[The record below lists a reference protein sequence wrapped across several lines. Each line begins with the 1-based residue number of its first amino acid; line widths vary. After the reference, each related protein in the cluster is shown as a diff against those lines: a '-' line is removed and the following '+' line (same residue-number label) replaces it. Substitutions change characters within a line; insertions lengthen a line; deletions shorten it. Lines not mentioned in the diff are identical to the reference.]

1 MSAYYT
7 FEDLSG
13 GQSTPDHSDNPYD
26 ALLEACNH
34 TPAQIQVRYDT
45 HRTNRNAQQRAKL
58 LAPDFPG
65 VSVDEILAKLEDP
78 SLEPGFTDWRHCL
91 VFWARPPEKVRALIA
106 EVQRRLVSVAP
117 NLWIMPPKNLHMTA
131 LEVVHSLTNSEID
144 GLVARMLPSASEIT
158 DYTVHHRAR
167 LVKPM
172 LSYDAQALA
181 LSFLPAA
188 DEPTGHD
195 AASSKDSYTYHHL
208 RRDLH
213 AKVSATGVKVAS
225 RYVIPSAH
233 LTIGRFIT
241 KSDFETT
248 EGKVDH
254 AKVEQ
259 LIETIEAINGW
270 LREQHW
276 PQEEGIKEGGE
287 WLVGEGKGLDFRKG
301 ALWYGGGETVRLWKG
316 FSWPLP

>member
-13 GQSTPDHSDNPYD
+13 QSTPSHSENPYD
-26 ALLEACNH
+26 ALLEACNNDP
-34 TPAQIQVRYDT
+34 TQIQARYDT

-58 LAPDFPG
+58 LALDFPG

-91 VFWARPPEKVRALIA
+91 VFWARPPESVKSLIA
-106 EVQRRLVSVAP
+106 EVQRRLVSVVP
-117 NLWIMPPKNLHMTA
+117 NLWIMPPENLHMTA
-131 LEVVHSLTNSEID
+131 LEVVHSLTNPEID
-144 GLVARMLPSASEIT
+144 ALVAQMLPSASEIT
-158 DYTVHHRAR
+158 DYTRQHRAR

-188 DEPTGHD
+188 GEPAGHD
-195 AASSKDSYTYHHL
+195 AASNDSYTYHHL

-213 AKVSATGVKVAS
+213 AKASATGVKVAS

-241 KSDFETT
+241 MSDFETT

-254 AKVEQ
+254 AKVKR
-259 LIETIEAINGW
+259 LIETIESVNSW
-270 LREQHW
+270 LREQYW

-287 WLVGEGKGLDFRKG
+287 WLVGEGKGSDFRKG
-301 ALWYGGGETVRLWKG
+301 ALWYGGGETVRLGKG
-316 FSWPLP
+316 F

>member
-13 GQSTPDHSDNPYD
+13 GQSTPGHSENPYD

-34 TPAQIQVRYDT
+34 DPTQIQARYDA

-65 VSVDEILAKLEDP
+65 VSVDEILAKLEDV

-91 VFWARPPEKVRALIA
+91 VFWARPPEKVKSLIA
-106 EVQRRLVSVAP
+106 EVQRRLVSVVP
-117 NLWIMPPKNLHMTA
+117 NLWIMPPENLHMTA
-131 LEVVHSLTNSEID
+131 LEVVHSLTNPEID
-144 GLVARMLPSASEIT
+144 ALVARTMPSASEIT
-158 DYTVHHRAR
+158 DYTLQHRAR

-195 AASSKDSYTYHHL
+195 SASTIDSYTYHHL

-213 AKVSATGVKVAS
+213 AKASATGVKVAS

-233 LTIGRFIT
+233 LTIGRFIG

-248 EGKVDH
+248 EGDLDH

-259 LIETIEAINGW
+259 LIETIESINGW
-270 LREQHW
+270 LQEHYW
-276 PQEEGIKEGGE
+276 PEEEEGREGGE
-287 WLVGEGKGLDFRKG
+287 WLIGEGKGLDFRKG
-301 ALWYGGGETVRLWKG
+301 ALWYGGGETVVLGKG
-316 FSWPLP
+316 F